1 MKEKKFIITKSN
13 LVADMLK
20 HSGYT
25 LVSQQGEMWTFM
37 NNGKHTFSQDDKKE
51 MVFSNKLFL

>member
-37 NNGKHTFSQDDKKE
+37 NNGKHTFSQDEKKDAVFTDKI
-51 MVFSNKLFL
+51 FL